1 MCGSA
6 GCVRSTLA
14 NCPMRPACHGHTA
27 QTEAHPQA
35 RRAKASQHD
44 TILATFVSEYGQ
56 HVLELPEDHGF
67 NRLAWL
73 LPYVLAG
80 VGLVVIVM
88 NAPPLVAAP
97 AAATSGGAPSTDPAL
112 DARLDDEL
120 RDLD

>member
-1 MCGSA
+1 MCGSS

-27 QTEAHPQA
+27 QTAEI
-35 RRAKASQHD
+35 RKAVEEGQSHD
-44 TILATFVSEYGQ
+44 TILAAFVARYGQ
-56 HVLELPEDHGF
+56 QVRDVPEDGAF

-73 LPYVLAG
+73 LPYLLAG
-80 VGLVVIVM
+80 AGLVVIIV
-88 NAPPLVAAP
+88 NARRWSHRP
-97 AAATSGGAPSTDPAL
+97 AAATSGAGLATDPAL